1 MSAPRNALGRGL
13 GALLPSAEQRQ
24 SLPQPAGDA
33 TGRTA
38 TTPPPASDDS
48 DDARRAPRIRVD
60 QIDPNPDQPRRVFDD
75 ARLDELARS
84 IARSG
89 LLQPVVVRRAGD
101 RYELIVGERRWRASQ
116 RAGLENIP
124 AVVADVDPA
133 ERLELAIVENVQ
145 RHDLNPIELACAYR
159 ALAER
164 GATQEDIGQ
173 RVGKDRSSVANHLR
187 LLDLAVE
194 IQGDVEAGRLSM
206 GHAKALLQVA
216 EPERRKNLCERVLRE
231 GLSVRE
237 TEKAGREI
245 AGPSP
250 VSRTRKP
257 RATRAEATASSDPHL
272 RNLQDLLQQHF
283 QSRVRILGSGESGRV
298 EIEYSSSEDLDRI
311 SRLILEGF

>member
-1 MSAPRNALGRGL
+1 VSAPRNALGRGL
-13 GALLPSAEQRQ
+13 GALLPSAEQRPPAAPPTPDRQ
-24 SLPQPAGDA
+24 DDRGAPSSPAGSPEA
-33 TGRTA
+33 G
-38 TTPPPASDDS
+38 SV
-48 DDARRAPRIRVD
+48 PRIRVD
-60 QIDPNPDQPRRVFDD
+60 LIDPNPDQPRRVFDAD
-75 ARLDELARS
+75 RLDELARS

-116 RAGLENIP
+116 RAGLQTIP

-164 GATQEDIGQ
+164 GATQEEIGK
-173 RVGKDRSSVANHLR
+173 RVGMDRSSVANHLR
-187 LLDLAVE
+187 LLDLSVD
-194 IQGDVEAGRLSM
+194 IQGRVESGQLSM

-216 EPERRKNLCERVLRE
+216 EPERRLRLCERVLRE

-245 AGPSP
+245 AGPAP
-250 VSRTRKP
+250 AARTRKP
-257 RATRAEATASSDPHL
+257 RASRSEATASSDPHL
-272 RNLQDLLQQHF
+272 RNLQELLQQHF
-283 QSRVRILGSGESGRV
+283 QSRVRILGSGESGRL
-298 EIEYSSSEDLDRI
+298 EIEYGSSEDLDRI
-311 SRLILEGF
+311 SRLILEGL